1 MKGKRYIWAVAL
13 IIILGIVFF
22 ELYLQQNKLDGSTI
36 VSRELILNQS
46 QNGIH
51 IVSEI
56 KIDDYIVSGIIGSNN
71 NDGLVVF
78 ASQANG
84 KYKFQTKVLREKGST
99 IIEHTFINSVG
110 YDLFWRNQVDLDYA
124 EIIYTVQG
132 NALEPIKLDAKDNK
146 ILYCEAPSNDYSVE
160 VVYYDIQGNRYE

>member
-1 MKGKRYIWAVAL
+1 MKSKRYILAVAI
-13 IIILGIVFF
+13 IIILSVVFV
-22 ELYLQQNKLDGSTI
+22 ELYLQQSKVDGST
-36 VSRELILNQS
+36 VESRELILNRS
-46 QNGIH
+46 ENGVH

-56 KIDDYIVSGIIGSNN
+56 QIDDDIISGIIGSNN
-71 NDGLVVF
+71 KYGLAVF
-78 ASQANG
+78 KSQANG
-84 KYKFQTKVLREKGST
+84 KYKFQTRVLRESGRT
-99 IIEHTFINSVG
+99 IIEHTFVNNVA

-132 NALEPIKLDAKDNK
+132 NELEPIKLDARDNQ